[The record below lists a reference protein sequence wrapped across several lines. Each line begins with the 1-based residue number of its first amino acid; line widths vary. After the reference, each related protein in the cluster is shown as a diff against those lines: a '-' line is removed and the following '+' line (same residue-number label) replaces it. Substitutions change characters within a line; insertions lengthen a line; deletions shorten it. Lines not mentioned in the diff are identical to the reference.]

1 MMDLVWKILC
11 CVLMGYLVGSINP
24 SYIISKIHGDDIRKK
39 GSGNAGASNAL
50 IVFGKLAGLFCA
62 IFDVAKAAVIS
73 WLASFIFPEVPWAF
87 VAAGAA
93 CILGHIFP
101 FYMGFRGGK
110 GLACLGGVILMFD
123 WRFFLILLAVELV
136 VVLTINYICFVPMTA
151 SFIFAVVYGIMWKDV
166 WGALALLI
174 VAVVIFFKHF
184 ENLKRIKEGNEAR
197 FSYLWSKDK
206 EIARLKRNADRNA
219 KKKANKE

>member
-1 MMDLVWKILC
+1 
-11 CVLMGYLVGSINP
+11 MGYVIGSINP
-24 SYIISKIHGDDIRKK
+24 SYIIAKIRGMDIRKK

-50 IVFGKLAGLFCA
+50 IVFGKLVGLFCA
-62 IFDVAKAAVIS
+62 VFDVAKAAVIS

-87 VAAGAA
+87 IAAGAA

-123 WRFFLILLAVELV
+123 WRFFLILLAAELV
-136 VVLTINYICFVPMTA
+136 VVFATNYICFVPMSA
-151 SFIFAVVYGIMWKDV
+151 SFAFAVTYGIMWKDV
-166 WGALALLI
+166 WGALALLV

-184 ENLKRIKEGNEAR
+184 ENLKRIREGKEAR

-206 EIARLKRNADRNA
+206 EIERLKKNADRNA
-219 KKKANKE
+219 KKKAKTE